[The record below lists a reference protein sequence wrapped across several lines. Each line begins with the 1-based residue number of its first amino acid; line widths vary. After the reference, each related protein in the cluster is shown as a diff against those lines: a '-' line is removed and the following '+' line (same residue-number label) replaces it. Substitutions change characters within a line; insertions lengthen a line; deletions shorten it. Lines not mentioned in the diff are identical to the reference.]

1 MAAVDGASGGSRRE
15 DLMMVLTLIA
25 MGGGDELP
33 EGLRR
38 EAEAMPDAAELAE
51 SIRALLAAELH
62 EDDEDDI
69 HETRLHDSVEAM
81 SRGVIIGRAGD
92 APAGIKEVVEE
103 ARRRQESAAEGYVD
117 VADYMYWQRH

>member
-1 MAAVDGASGGSRRE
+1 MDGASEGSRRK
-15 DLMMVLTLIA
+15 DLMMVLTLIV

-38 EAEAMPDAAELAE
+38 EAEAMPDAADLTE

-62 EDDEDDI
+62 EDGEDDI
-69 HETRLHDSVEAM
+69 HEMRLHDSVQAM

-92 APAGIKEVVEE
+92 VPAEIKEVVEE

-117 VADYMYWQRH
+117 VADYMCWQRH